1 MKKSQTIKLTSKFMN
16 LAFIHCK
23 VIGPTSSRVGKY
35 RYCKI
40 PPALSLVEGRYFYR
54 RTFNLAHPSTGSGCS
69 GPSFS
74 KHDKSTERE
83 SSRLDGIKSRRASE

>member
-1 MKKSQTIKLTSKFMN
+1 MKKFEPIKTKSKLMN

-23 VIGPTSSRVGKY
+23 VIRPSSSRVGKY

-40 PPALSLVEGRYFYR
+40 PSAQSLVEGRYFYR

-74 KHDKSTERE
+74 KHDKSAERE
-83 SSRLDGIKSRRASE
+83 SSRLEGIKSRRASE